1 MNHEIRERHEMA
13 ESEPGSND
21 TPQIIQLT
29 HEDAQQIMHLLD
41 NPPEP
46 DASLRKAAEAN
57 KRLIRRRD
65 GTA

>member
-1 MNHEIRERHEMA
+1 MA
-13 ESEPGSND
+13 ESESSATG
-21 TPQIIQLT
+21 TRQLIQLT
-29 HEDAQQIMHLLD
+29 REDVEQIMQLLD

-46 DASLRKAAEAN
+46 NASLRKAAEAN

>member
-1 MNHEIRERHEMA
+1 MA
-13 ESEPGSND
+13 ESESGSND

-29 HEDAQQIMHLLD
+29 REEVEQIMHLLD

-46 DASLRKAAEAN
+46 NASLRKAAEAHQ
-57 KRLIRRRD
+57 RLIRRRN

>member
-1 MNHEIRERHEMA
+1 MA
-13 ESEPGSND
+13 ESESGSND

-29 HEDAQQIMHLLD
+29 REEVEQIMHLLD

-46 DASLRKAAEAN
+46 NASLRKAAEAHQ
-57 KRLIRRRD
+57 RLIRRRD